1 MVDILDRAA
10 PLRWEA
16 PWARWRTR
24 RAAAA
29 ASAAPASRAVTSALA
44 GLDGSRW
51 HVLTDVELPEPPD
64 SRRLLE
70 SDRTRVE
77 HVVVG
82 PAGVLVMGSR
92 NWNSAIRT
100 AQGVL
105 RQDGARRERDLAEA
119 SRSAAVVRDAYGIDE
134 DVPVIGVLCF
144 VPPAMVTGWIGEVL
158 LCATG
163 DVVAVLDRLARR
175 LDRDEVDALAARLG
189 PGAAATTTE
198 DAAGAAGTRA
208 AAVGTTPVLQVV
220 EGQAGA

>member
-1 MVDILDRAA
+1 MVDIIGRA
-10 PLRWEA
+10 PLRREGA
-16 PWARWRTR
+16 WARWRTR
-24 RAAAA
+24 RASAAA
-29 ASAAPASRAVTSALA
+29 GTAPTSRAVAGALA
-44 GLDGSRW
+44 GLDRGRW
-51 HVLTDVELPEPPD
+51 HVLADVELPEPPD

-70 SDRTRVE
+70 SERTRVE

-82 PAGVLVMGSR
+82 PPGVLVLGSR
-92 NWNSAIRT
+92 SWGSAIRT

-119 SRSAAVVRDAYGIDE
+119 ARTAGAVREAFGIDE

-175 LDRDEVDALAARLG
+175 LDRDQVDALAARLE
-189 PGAAATTTE
+189 PGAAAARTVATT
-198 DAAGAAGTRA
+198 DDTREP
-208 AAVGTTPVLQVV
+208 TLQVV
-220 EGQAGA
+220 EPQAGA